1 MKKIQTF
8 LFLGLLFATIGLQSC
23 SKENEEVEEPI
34 PTAMLINK
42 VSVSNTPTYNS
53 YENRDWDTNFSDAD
67 MYFLLAYSDGNGN
80 MGTVIYNG
88 ANDYVENVAPGG
100 GITLTFNNPLRID
113 LNGSLDFAI
122 GLFDYD
128 DFGEDELMDT
138 PVDLID
144 ISSYKVANPPST
156 INLEGTDGSR
166 FQLEV
171 EYSY

>member
-1 MKKIQTF
+1 M
-8 LFLGLLFATIGLQSC
+8 FLGLLFAAIGLQSC
-23 SKENEEVEEPI
+23 SKDDDPI

-42 VSVSNTPTYNS
+42 VSVNNTPTYNS

-67 MYFLLAYSDGNGN
+67 MYFYIAYTDGNGYI
-80 MGTVIYNG
+80 GDVIYNG
-88 ANDYVENVAPGG
+88 ASNYVEDVAPGG
-100 GITLTFNNPLRID
+100 GITLTLNNPLRVD
-113 LNGSLDFAI
+113 LNSSLDFAI
-122 GLFDYD
+122 ALFDYD

-138 PVDLID
+138 SVDLID

-156 INLEGTDGSR
+156 INIEGTDGSR